1 MFGSN
6 DGMFHVLDARVGVA
20 TSGREIFAYVPRS
33 LYPTLKELTAPA
45 YVHRYFVDG
54 PVVESD
60 VWDGSAWRTIAIGT
74 TGGGAPGLFA
84 LDITAPDETSA
95 TGGISLLWDKL
106 PADIGAGNELATYFN
121 RA

>member
-45 YVHRYFVDG
+45 YIHRYFVDG
-54 PVVESD
+54 PVVEAMYGTAPRGGRSPLALREVVRQD
-60 VWDGSAWRTIAIGT
+60 CSPLTSPRPTRPAQRVASHCYGT
-74 TGGGAPGLFA
+74 TFLPILAP
-84 LDITAPDETSA
+84 A
-95 TGGISLLWDKL
+95 TNS
-106 PADIGAGNELATYFN
+106 ATYFN
-121 RA
+121 PA